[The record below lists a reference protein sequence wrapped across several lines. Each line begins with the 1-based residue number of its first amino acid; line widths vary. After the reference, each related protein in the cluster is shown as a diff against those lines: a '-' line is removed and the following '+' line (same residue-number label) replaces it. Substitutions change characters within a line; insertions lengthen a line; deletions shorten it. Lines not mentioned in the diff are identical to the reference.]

1 MIKRML
7 SGLAAAALS
16 FAVLAPTTAKAADF
30 CLQFDGEDCSLSGDL
45 GFFRFSGKLPK
56 TKWKSEGLHG
66 RSCKGVGAVQAGA
79 AMNTVGTLIKIHG
92 TFECDAVNGTINAEI
107 DVATGTAIGSV
118 HSGRGS
124 FGDFNPGPSCTVTIV
139 NCADELL

>member
-16 FAVLAPTTAKAADF
+16 FAVLAPTTAKAADL
-30 CLQFDGEDCSLSGDL
+30 CLQFDGLYCSLSGDL

-66 RSCKGVGAVQAGA
+66 RSCKYGAVQAA
-79 AMNTVGTLIKIHG
+79 ASMNTDGTFINIHG
-92 TFECDAVNGTINAEI
+92 TFNCDAVNGTINAEI
-107 DVATGTAIGSV
+107 RVATGTAIGSV
-118 HSGRGS
+118 HSGRS
-124 FGDFNPGPSCTVTIV
+124 SYGDFDAGPSCTVTIV
-139 NCADELL
+139 DCATE